1 MLYGWEI
8 FIVMSTNQN
17 KNTPMLPQETKNV
30 LLIALIAM
38 LRMFGLF
45 ALLPVISIFASELQ
59 YSSPILIGLSVGAY
73 GLTQAVL
80 QIPFGYLSDR
90 IGRKPVIIF
99 GLLIFISG
107 CAISAYSNT
116 IYGLIAGR
124 LLQGAGAISATL
136 SALLSDV
143 TRDEVRTKSMAI
155 FGVGIGASFLLSL
168 IIGPVI
174 SSYFGTKSLFI
185 ISIFM
190 SLISIFVLM
199 NIPSKEIT
207 NHHKPVKIVN
217 LLKKNLILHDLNIF
231 FLHQVLTIIFVIFP
245 FMMIDVFYISAVDHW
260 KYYILSLCISL
271 VLVAPLIMNDD
282 KKEKKMNLI
291 IPILLLLSSQFIL
304 FLFEPSSSLLLISLT
319 IFFIAF
325 NYMEATLPSRVS
337 ILSGKNIRGFSLGI
351 FSSFQFFGAFTG
363 GIIGGVLIGTFG
375 YAEAHNFLIILIVFW
390 VLIMIGNRKYL

>member
-107 CAISAYSNT
+107 CAIAAYSNT

-245 FMMIDVFYISAVDHW
+245 FMMIDVFYISAGDHW

>member
-1 MLYGWEI
+1 MNI
-8 FIVMSTNQN
+8 NQN
-17 KNTPMLPQETKNV
+17 KNTSMLPQETKNV

-45 ALLPVISIFASELQ
+45 ALLPVISIFASKLQ
-59 YSSPILIGLSVGAY
+59 NSTPMLIGLSVGAY
-73 GLTQAVL
+73 GLTQAFL

-107 CAISAYSNT
+107 CAIAANSNS

-168 IIGPVI
+168 ILGPVI
-174 SSYFGTKSLFI
+174 SFYYGVKSLFI

-190 SLISIFVLM
+190 SLISIFVLI
-199 NIPSKEIT
+199 NIPSKKII
-207 NHHKPVKIVN
+207 NHHEPVKIMN
-217 LLKKNLILHDLNIF
+217 LLKKNLILHNLNIF

-245 FMMIDVFYISAVDHW
+245 FMMIEIFYISAADHW
-260 KYYILSLCISL
+260 KYYILSLFISL
-271 VLVAPLIMNDD
+271 ILVAPLIINDD

-291 IPILLLLSSQFIL
+291 VPILLLFSSQFLL

-319 IFFIAF
+319 IFFVAF

-337 ILSGKNIRGFSLGI
+337 ILSDKKIRGFSLGI
-351 FSSFQFFGAFTG
+351 FSSFQFLGAFTG
-363 GIIGGVLIGTFG
+363 GIIGGILIGIFG

-390 VLIMIGNRKYL
+390 FLIMIGNRKYL

>member
-245 FMMIDVFYISAVDHW
+245 FMMIDVFYISAGDHW

>member
-1 MLYGWEI
+1 
-8 FIVMSTNQN
+8 
-17 KNTPMLPQETKNV
+17 MLPQETKNV

-107 CAISAYSNT
+107 CAIAAYSNT

-245 FMMIDVFYISAVDHW
+245 FMMIDVFYISAGDHW

-304 FLFEPSSSLLLISLT
+304 FLFEPSSSLLLMSLT